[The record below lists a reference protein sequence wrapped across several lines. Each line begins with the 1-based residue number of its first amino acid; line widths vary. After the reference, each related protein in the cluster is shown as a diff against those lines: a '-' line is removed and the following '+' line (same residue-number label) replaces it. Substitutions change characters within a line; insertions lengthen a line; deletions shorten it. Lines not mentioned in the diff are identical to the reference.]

1 MEELIVCKYSVN
13 EVNLDNSD
21 QPCHLSMNIDS

>member
-13 EVNLDNSD
+13 EVSLDISD
-21 QPCHLSMNIDS
+21 QACHLSMNIDC